1 MRGEGYGALLI
12 MQLDCSDAHDE
23 HGAGGVWTDVFCN
36 KPILENIYMIN
47 YHQSGSIEGGKRR
60 SLLPA
65 IDFGQS
71 GVTDVPGRGRGRHGP
86 RRGTVEST
94 CAAPGKMDMCTG
106 RMRIHSSICGW

>member
-1 MRGEGYGALLI
+1 MWSWSIGWVRGEGYGALLI

-36 KPILENIYMIN
+36 NPIPENIYMLN
-47 YHQSGSIEGGKRR
+47 CHRSGSIEGGQRR

-71 GVTDVPGRGRGRHGP
+71 GVTDVPDRSRPAGLPSDHYDSFP
-86 RRGTVEST
+86 YS
-94 CAAPGKMDMCTG
+94 CLC
-106 RMRIHSSICGW
+106 S

>member
-1 MRGEGYGALLI
+1 MWSWSIGWVRGEGYGAMLI

-47 YHQSGSIEGGKRR
+47 YHQSGSIEGGQRR

-71 GVTDVPGRGRGRHGP
+71 GVTDHPGQK
-86 RRGTVEST
+86 ST
-94 CAAPGKMDMCTG
+94 SATTE
-106 RMRIHSSICGW
+106 RSLR